1 MAVAADKSW
10 LKGQFYGSTV
20 LLLCNGR
27 SVVCVAVNS
36 RPRVVEM
43 GSFAE
48 RRGGGGL
55 KLCCKGN

>member
-1 MAVAADKSW
+1 MGVAADKSW
-10 LKGQFYGSTV
+10 LKGLFYGSTV

-36 RPRVVEM
+36 RPPVVEM

-48 RRGGGGL
+48 RRGGED
-55 KLCCKGN
+55 